1 MISSVPTTTYWAD
14 YDPSQG
20 IILSESDGGYIYA
33 RIKYADD
40 KFGEPYRFHVTFG
53 SDCSDPIETPNT
65 SASVSGAEG
74 GTKIDPTTNVVLSSK
89 TVGSK
94 ILYYVSKESDIGS
107 IQLSRALSVPDGV
120 EQSGD
125 IVGDKKYFQVEE
137 IQNNEST
144 GNGTALKS
152 TWYYTTNLNVKEYTA
167 SVNLDAELPEDNKLN
182 PNRAEAEPVYISAV
196 AIAYGCEKS
205 NELEFV
211 YRVKPAQQVFSP
223 EAAFET
229 RFTPGGEDV
238 ETASISLGSNL
249 TFYSVTP
256 ETTLYYSTDANADA
270 ESFVEIPKSG
280 VEVQGNYGGNF
291 VVRVQARKLG
301 MRDSE
306 IITFVYKI
314 ADQELANEPTAT
326 PGTSAD
332 VPTTII
338 PGNKILLSTTTKGA
352 SIYYTIDGSSPKV
365 VRNSD
370 GTFASE
376 NEEITK
382 LYKSD
387 EGIVMPLDGKEYFTI
402 TAVAVKNGLG
412 KSHEVR
418 FVYIYPDAVLAPYAN
433 IDSGNVELNTQIL
446 LKNLTEGAVI
456 YYNTA
461 SGKDIK
467 ETDVTEPTLSS
478 SVFSEEYPITITEKT
493 IIKAMAAKDG
503 IKSEVVTFSYN
514 PMTQLA
520 APTASIETGSVV
532 SNGTKLELTATKEST
547 IYYTMDGSDP
557 TLKDNPAVL
566 IGNSIILSGEPG
578 NQIKIMAFAE
588 APNNSRSE
596 VATFTYQ
603 FSQNTTGGVTATPE
617 SGATVSN
624 GKKIILMTDVTG
636 ADIYY
641 TTDGASPID
650 DGVKGTTVEVDG
662 TPGTTFTIKAV
673 AIVNG
678 EPGTVSTFIYKIEEK
693 PSEPTASPAGGTLT
707 VATRVTLSS
716 GEGKI
721 YYTTDGTEPT
731 KSSNLYNEPILIN
744 RTTTLKAITVSEDG
758 AVSDVAT
765 FQYTTAG
772 KAAMPRADYE
782 NGQVLEPGT
791 VVTLKTDTPNATIY
805 YTSDGTDPTIDNLDS
820 LLICDADGIEI
831 NRSVTIKAVAYHEDM
846 RMSNVAAWN
855 YIVDVIPA
863 VEMKEAE
870 AAKQAEEGLQDTDA
884 EALRRDNDKE
894 VPTSTRRVL
903 KEKEHHTTLTVS
915 GEEVA
920 ANTKL
925 YAEAKETHP
934 MTVKNVKTLFGDA
947 YTILS
952 EYEFTLKNGKTYV
965 HPKGEVEMGIPIPK
979 GYEQAT
985 LTIVKVGSNNKLTTL
1000 ETRRENGM
1008 LYVTTNDLSDC
1019 AVVGLENL
1027 EENES
1032 SFPYLLLLEGAAGI
1046 ALLGGLVY
1054 CAKEK
1059 WKKYKKRR

>member
-1 MISSVPTTTYWAD
+1 M
-14 YDPSQG
+14 
-20 IILSESDGGYIYA
+20 
-33 RIKYADD
+33 
-40 KFGEPYRFHVTFG
+40 
-53 SDCSDPIETPNT
+53 
-65 SASVSGAEG
+65 
-74 GTKIDPTTNVVLSSK
+74 
-89 TVGSK
+89 
-94 ILYYVSKESDIGS
+94 
-107 IQLSRALSVPDGV
+107 
-120 EQSGD
+120 
-125 IVGDKKYFQVEE
+125 
-137 IQNNEST
+137 
-144 GNGTALKS
+144 
-152 TWYYTTNLNVKEYTA
+152 
-167 SVNLDAELPEDNKLN
+167 
-182 PNRAEAEPVYISAV
+182 
-196 AIAYGCEKS
+196 
-205 NELEFV
+205 
-211 YRVKPAQQVFSP
+211 KPAQQVFSP

-270 ESFVEIPKSG
+270 ESFVEIPESG

-365 VRNSD
+365 VRNND

-514 PMTQLA
+514 PMAQLA

-578 NQIKIMAFAE
+578 DQIKIMAFA
-588 APNNSRSE
+588 RFLML
-596 VATFTYQ
+596 FTT
-603 FSQNTTGGVTATPE
+603 S
-617 SGATVSN
+617 
-624 GKKIILMTDVTG
+624 
-636 ADIYY
+636 
-641 TTDGASPID
+641 
-650 DGVKGTTVEVDG
+650 TVE
-662 TPGTTFTIKAV
+662 
-673 AIVNG
+673 
-678 EPGTVSTFIYKIEEK
+678 
-693 PSEPTASPAGGTLT
+693 
-707 VATRVTLSS
+707 
-716 GEGKI
+716 
-721 YYTTDGTEPT
+721 
-731 KSSNLYNEPILIN
+731 
-744 RTTTLKAITVSEDG
+744 
-758 AVSDVAT
+758 
-765 FQYTTAG
+765 
-772 KAAMPRADYE
+772 
-782 NGQVLEPGT
+782 
-791 VVTLKTDTPNATIY
+791 
-805 YTSDGTDPTIDNLDS
+805 
-820 LLICDADGIEI
+820 
-831 NRSVTIKAVAYHEDM
+831 
-846 RMSNVAAWN
+846 
-855 YIVDVIPA
+855 
-863 VEMKEAE
+863 
-870 AAKQAEEGLQDTDA
+870 
-884 EALRRDNDKE
+884 
-894 VPTSTRRVL
+894 
-903 KEKEHHTTLTVS
+903 
-915 GEEVA
+915 
-920 ANTKL
+920 
-925 YAEAKETHP
+925 
-934 MTVKNVKTLFGDA
+934 
-947 YTILS
+947 
-952 EYEFTLKNGKTYV
+952 
-965 HPKGEVEMGIPIPK
+965 
-979 GYEQAT
+979 
-985 LTIVKVGSNNKLTTL
+985 
-1000 ETRRENGM
+1000 
-1008 LYVTTNDLSDC
+1008 
-1019 AVVGLENL
+1019 
-1027 EENES
+1027 
-1032 SFPYLLLLEGAAGI
+1032 
-1046 ALLGGLVY
+1046 
-1054 CAKEK
+1054 
-1059 WKKYKKRR
+1059 